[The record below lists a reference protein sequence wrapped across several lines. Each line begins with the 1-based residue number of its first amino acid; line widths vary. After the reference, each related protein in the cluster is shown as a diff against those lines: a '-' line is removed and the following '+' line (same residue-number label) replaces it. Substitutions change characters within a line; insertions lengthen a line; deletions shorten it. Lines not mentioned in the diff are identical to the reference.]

1 MKSLEECGDT
11 LVFMRNEEGEN
22 GSMVLI
28 FAEIDFVQCNWRRSL
43 KMYSQVSQI
52 TDKILTTRKSRFIFV
67 TLTVKNPDAEHL
79 TETLDLMNKG
89 FSYIT
94 SNSRTF
100 APAQKFK
107 ESLQGYIKATEITYN
122 SKKYISP
129 AYSLHFSSQNKL
141 FYKRLY

>member
-1 MKSLEECGDT
+1 
-11 LVFMRNEEGEN
+11 
-22 GSMVLI
+22 
-28 FAEIDFVQCNWRRSL
+28 
-43 KMYSQVSQI
+43 MYSQVSQI

-89 FSYIT
+89 FKYIT
-94 SNSRTF
+94 SKSQTF

>member
-1 MKSLEECGDT
+1 M
-11 LVFMRNEEGEN
+11 
-22 GSMVLI
+22 
-28 FAEIDFVQCNWRRSL
+28 CNWRRSL

-89 FSYIT
+89 FKYIT
-94 SNSRTF
+94 SKSQTF

-122 SKKYISP
+122 SKENTYHPHIHCIFKSEQVILQK
-129 AYSLHFSSQNKL
+129 AILKNLIGSSCGKSNEP
-141 FYKRLY
+141 RLSTLCACKNHQGNRQ